1 MTFDPTEGP
10 STEQQT
16 AETAA
21 LEQGEKLIQA
31 QTEDRDRRMSQSD
44 SEQEDVS
51 LIGGKFKT
59 QDDLLK
65 AYNELQAKLGQPA
78 SEGEEEES
86 EEPVE
91 GSEEAPAEEAEE
103 VTEVSET
110 VKYMHTLNQEFGEK
124 GELSEE
130 AINKLSEMDTKDLI
144 KAYMQYNSQ
153 AQKVTLQQSE
163 MTAIQESVGGPEAYL
178 EMTNWAANNL
188 SESDIKDYND
198 VTNSGNPAAIRFAV
212 SALNSKFREGN
223 GYEAPLVSG
232 KKAGGKSTVF
242 RSQAE
247 LSRAI
252 SDPRYSTD
260 PAYRMDVEEKLMR
273 SGDLL

>member
-110 VKYMHTLNQEFGEK
+110 VKYM
-124 GELSEE
+124 
-130 AINKLSEMDTKDLI
+130 KLYQFQTHLG
-144 KAYMQYNSQ
+144 QH
-153 AQKVTLQQSE
+153 
-163 MTAIQESVGGPEAYL
+163 
-178 EMTNWAANNL
+178 
-188 SESDIKDYND
+188 
-198 VTNSGNPAAIRFAV
+198 
-212 SALNSKFREGN
+212 SATRGH
-223 GYEAPLVSG
+223 
-232 KKAGGKSTVF
+232 
-242 RSQAE
+242 
-247 LSRAI
+247 I
-252 SDPRYSTD
+252 
-260 PAYRMDVEEKLMR
+260 
-273 SGDLL
+273 